1 MEKKILIVEDEE
13 GTRNYVRFVLEQNGF
28 TVYEAACG
36 EKALEL
42 VPCVQPHLVL
52 LDIKLPGVDGYEV
65 CRRIRNNHPGAGIIM
80 LTACDE
86 GINKVKGLELGA
98 DDYIVKPFDSL
109 ELAARVKAVFRRLS
123 HTPGDIP
130 VSYSDLKI
138 IPSTRQ
144 VYRKGVPVALTP
156 KEYDLLLFLAR
167 NPNRIISREELL
179 NHVWGDNY
187 SGELKTVDIYISRL
201 RAKLEN
207 RPDKP
212 RLIKT
217 IRGAGYLFKP
227 D

>member
-1 MEKKILIVEDEE
+1 MDKKILIVEDEE
-13 GTRNYVRFVLEQNGF
+13 GTRKYVRFVLEQNGF
-28 TVYEAACG
+28 SVCEAASG
-36 EKALEL
+36 EEALEL
-42 VPCVQPHLVL
+42 VPGLQPHLML
-52 LDIKLPGVDGYEV
+52 LDIKLPGMDGYEV
-65 CRRIRNNHPGAGIIM
+65 CRRIRNNHTGIGIIM

-98 DDYIVKPFDSL
+98 DDYIVKPFDAL
-109 ELAARVKAVFRRLS
+109 ELAARVKALFRRLS
-123 HTPGDIP
+123 HTPGNTP
-130 VSYSDLKI
+130 VSYGDLEI
-138 IPSTRQ
+138 IPWARQ

-156 KEYDLLLFLAR
+156 REYDLLLFLAR

-187 SGELKTVDIYISRL
+187 LGELKTVDICISRL
-201 RAKLEN
+201 RAKLED

-217 IRGAGYLFKP
+217 IRRAGYFFNA

>member
-1 MEKKILIVEDEE
+1 MRD
-13 GTRNYVRFVLEQNGF
+13 
-28 TVYEAACG
+28 
-36 EKALEL
+36 
-42 VPCVQPHLVL
+42 
-52 LDIKLPGVDGYEV
+52 
-65 CRRIRNNHPGAGIIM
+65 NHPGVGIIM

-123 HTPGDIP
+123 RATGDIP
-130 VSYSDLKI
+130 VSYGDLKI

-144 VYRKGVPVALTP
+144 VYWKELPVALTP
-156 KEYDLLLFLAR
+156 REYDLLLFLAR

-187 SGELKTVDIYISRL
+187 WGELKTVDICVSRL
-201 RAKLEN
+201 RAKLED

-217 IRGAGYLFKP
+217 MRGVGYLFKP

>member
-1 MEKKILIVEDEE
+1 MDKRILIVEDEE
-13 GTRNYVRFVLEQNGF
+13 GTRKYVRFVLEQNGF
-28 TVYEAACG
+28 TVYEAASG
-36 EKALEL
+36 EEALEL
-42 VPCVQPHLVL
+42 VPGIQPHLML
-52 LDIKLPGVDGYEV
+52 LDVKLPGMDGYEV
-65 CRRIRNNHPGAGIIM
+65 CHKIRNNHPGAGIIM

-144 VYRKGVPVALTP
+144 VYRKGAPVALTP
-156 KEYDLLLFLAR
+156 REYDLLLFLAR

-187 SGELKTVDIYISRL
+187 LGELKTVDIYISRL
-201 RAKLEN
+201 RAKLED

-217 IRGAGYLFKP
+217 MRGVGYLFKP

>member
-1 MEKKILIVEDEE
+1 MSE
-13 GTRNYVRFVLEQNGF
+13 
-28 TVYEAACG
+28 
-36 EKALEL
+36 
-42 VPCVQPHLVL
+42 
-52 LDIKLPGVDGYEV
+52 
-65 CRRIRNNHPGAGIIM
+65 
-80 LTACDE
+80 
-86 GINKVKGLELGA
+86 GLELGA
-98 DDYIVKPFDSL
+98 DDYIVKPFNSL

-123 HTPGDIP
+123 RATGDVP
-130 VSYSDLKI
+130 VSYGDLKI

-144 VYRKGVPVALTP
+144 VYWKGAPVALTP
-156 KEYDLLLFLAR
+156 REYDLLLFLAR

-187 SGELKTVDIYISRL
+187 RGELKTVDICVSRL
-201 RAKLEN
+201 RAKLED